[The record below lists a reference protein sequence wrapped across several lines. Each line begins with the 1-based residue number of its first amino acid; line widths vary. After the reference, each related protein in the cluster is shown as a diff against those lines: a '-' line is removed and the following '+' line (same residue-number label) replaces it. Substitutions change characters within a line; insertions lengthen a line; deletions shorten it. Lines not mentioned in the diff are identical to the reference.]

1 VGEVLV
7 VAHRRSRDALREV
20 IIEGVLEW
28 LLYMREP
35 ERDDYFTVEDG
46 VALAWSLYRE
56 GQPA

>member
-28 LLYMREP
+28 LLY
-35 ERDDYFTVEDG
+35 TVEDG